1 MSLFDLIT
9 KSDYEIETIGN
20 HTLPCTIMRN
30 SNPMAILMPDLSLR
44 MVSGQEKVQPELDSM
59 VQFSLDNQGMEHFQ
73 DGYKLSQYKNVYLT
87 TTYDLENHKPLFN
100 VYQINDKSPDL
111 LFSSNEQAK
120 AAELYA
126 QRSGLIQGEVLN
138 EQQQAKESRL
148 QNFLRQL
155 QTHGFHVQKAKEKE
169 HRYEIMDKN
178 GKSVGF
184 IGTDNRA
191 VITSDDF
198 HERRRLTNLYQ
209 QSNEPVASQPPQL
222 SRWRQLLQNLGYSVR
237 MFFSRS
243 GTQVDIQDTQHHDV
257 ASIADNQ
264 EIHFTEQAAAH
275 DREQLSSAQEEI
287 RKDLQAGMEQQAKE
301 SRQVKS
307 ETVTHEA
314 ADQHAVE
321 KLQAKE
327 EEEKHQEQQQEQD
340 YKEESLEKE
349 TPPED
354 GVFLTAAEVQAL
366 STLLYE
372 NRGLLTHMDS
382 SLLDKLSQ
390 PEVSNKEMEKAVPL
404 PEQSQPVI
412 SETHQLNRQ
421 EQAIQANFQKAYQLL
436 QTMQGFESPQ
446 ALSLQNAMMQD
457 YGTIS
462 PQEFQKK
469 LEHGEYA
476 GQPTL
481 EQQLHSAKR
490 EAQQVNNS
498 RTQPQQEHTQERG
511 V

>member
-1 MSLFDLIT
+1 
-9 KSDYEIETIGN
+9 
-20 HTLPCTIMRN
+20 
-30 SNPMAILMPDLSLR
+30 
-44 MVSGQEKVQPELDSM
+44 
-59 VQFSLDNQGMEHFQ
+59 
-73 DGYKLSQYKNVYLT
+73 
-87 TTYDLENHKPLFN
+87 
-100 VYQINDKSPDL
+100 
-111 LFSSNEQAK
+111 
-120 AAELYA
+120 
-126 QRSGLIQGEVLN
+126 
-138 EQQQAKESRL
+138 
-148 QNFLRQL
+148 
-155 QTHGFHVQKAKEKE
+155 
-169 HRYEIMDKN
+169 
-178 GKSVGF
+178 
-184 IGTDNRA
+184 
-191 VITSDDF
+191 
-198 HERRRLTNLYQ
+198 
-209 QSNEPVASQPPQL
+209 
-222 SRWRQLLQNLGYSVR
+222 
-237 MFFSRS
+237 
-243 GTQVDIQDTQHHDV
+243 
-257 ASIADNQ
+257 
-264 EIHFTEQAAAH
+264 
-275 DREQLSSAQEEI
+275 LSSAQEEI

-446 ALSLQNAMMQD
+446 ALSLQ
-457 YGTIS
+457 
-462 PQEFQKK
+462 
-469 LEHGEYA
+469 
-476 GQPTL
+476 
-481 EQQLHSAKR
+481 
-490 EAQQVNNS
+490 
-498 RTQPQQEHTQERG
+498 
-511 V
+511 

>member
-1 MSLFDLIT
+1 MTAS
-9 KSDYEIETIGN
+9 ETSGAM
-20 HTLPCTIMRN
+20 CT
-30 SNPMAILMPDLSLR
+30 
-44 MVSGQEKVQPELDSM
+44 
-59 VQFSLDNQGMEHFQ
+59 
-73 DGYKLSQYKNVYLT
+73 
-87 TTYDLENHKPLFN
+87 KPL
-100 VYQINDKSPDL
+100 ISML
-111 LFSSNEQAK
+111 LF
-120 AAELYA
+120 L
-126 QRSGLIQGEVLN
+126 
-138 EQQQAKESRL
+138 
-148 QNFLRQL
+148 
-155 QTHGFHVQKAKEKE
+155 
-169 HRYEIMDKN
+169 M
-178 GKSVGF
+178 
-184 IGTDNRA
+184 
-191 VITSDDF
+191 
-198 HERRRLTNLYQ
+198 
-209 QSNEPVASQPPQL
+209 
-222 SRWRQLLQNLGYSVR
+222 
-237 MFFSRS
+237 
-243 GTQVDIQDTQHHDV
+243 
-257 ASIADNQ
+257 
-264 EIHFTEQAAAH
+264 
-275 DREQLSSAQEEI
+275 
-287 RKDLQAGMEQQAKE
+287 
-301 SRQVKS
+301 
-307 ETVTHEA
+307 
-314 ADQHAVE
+314 
-321 KLQAKE
+321 
-327 EEEKHQEQQQEQD
+327 QEQD

-446 ALSLQNAMMQD
+446 ALSLQKAMMQD

-469 LEHGEYA
+469 LEHGDYA

>member
-1 MSLFDLIT
+1 M
-9 KSDYEIETIGN
+9 
-20 HTLPCTIMRN
+20 
-30 SNPMAILMPDLSLR
+30 
-44 MVSGQEKVQPELDSM
+44 
-59 VQFSLDNQGMEHFQ
+59 
-73 DGYKLSQYKNVYLT
+73 
-87 TTYDLENHKPLFN
+87 
-100 VYQINDKSPDL
+100 L
-111 LFSSNEQAK
+111 LF
-120 AAELYA
+120 L
-126 QRSGLIQGEVLN
+126 
-138 EQQQAKESRL
+138 
-148 QNFLRQL
+148 
-155 QTHGFHVQKAKEKE
+155 
-169 HRYEIMDKN
+169 M
-178 GKSVGF
+178 
-184 IGTDNRA
+184 
-191 VITSDDF
+191 
-198 HERRRLTNLYQ
+198 
-209 QSNEPVASQPPQL
+209 
-222 SRWRQLLQNLGYSVR
+222 
-237 MFFSRS
+237 
-243 GTQVDIQDTQHHDV
+243 
-257 ASIADNQ
+257 
-264 EIHFTEQAAAH
+264 
-275 DREQLSSAQEEI
+275 
-287 RKDLQAGMEQQAKE
+287 
-301 SRQVKS
+301 
-307 ETVTHEA
+307 
-314 ADQHAVE
+314 
-321 KLQAKE
+321 
-327 EEEKHQEQQQEQD
+327 QEQD

-446 ALSLQNAMMQD
+446 ALSLQKAMMQD

-469 LEHGEYA
+469 LEHGDYA